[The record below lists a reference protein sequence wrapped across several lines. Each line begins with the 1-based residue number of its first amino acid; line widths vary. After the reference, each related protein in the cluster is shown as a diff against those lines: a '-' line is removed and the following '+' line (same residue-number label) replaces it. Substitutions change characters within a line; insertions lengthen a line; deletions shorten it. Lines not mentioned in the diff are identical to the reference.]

1 MSSINLCESHI
12 KVIRALQRLAH
23 HIINSVITRNHETI
37 HDAILLFRRVPHATV
52 WTSSRQSNRLPSQR
66 TNDSIASYSASP
78 SASESRAVVALH
90 CVCAQLHRVQVAPR
104 CRCRRSVS
112 FLSFFS
118 HSARRAIRAI
128 RLSSI
133 RAASVS
139 ASAAG
144 LHASRR
150 ATTTAACAS
159 IQAFA
164 MAGPRRA
171 VGAAP
176 ARSVPRA
183 TCLTA

>member
-12 KVIRALQRLAH
+12 KVIRGCNAWR
-23 HIINSVITRNHETI
+23 T
-37 HDAILLFRRVPHATV
+37 
-52 WTSSRQSNRLPSQR
+52 TS
-66 TNDSIASYSASP
+66 SIASSLATTKRYMMRFFFSVEFHTPLYGHRRVSP
-78 SASESRAVVALH
+78 TACHPNARTIRSLHTPQARARQRAARWLH

-139 ASAAG
+139 ASA
-144 LHASRR
+144 
-150 ATTTAACAS
+150 
-159 IQAFA
+159 
-164 MAGPRRA
+164 
-171 VGAAP
+171 
-176 ARSVPRA
+176 RSVPRA